1 MTKKTRGTH
10 AVSEVLGV
18 VLLLGM
24 TIALFVFLNYI
35 VFSYSF
41 EQAAPSV
48 NLIGSIDRAQNA
60 ITIEHSGGTSLDG
73 EVQILVTIG
82 ETTSQKSASE
92 LLQKQTWD
100 FGDIVRFPY
109 DDITGKYV
117 QAMVRDPATN
127 TLILSVVLQQ
137 GLIS

>member
-1 MTKKTRGTH
+1 MTKKTRGTD

-48 NLIGSIDRAQNA
+48 NLIGSIDREQKT
-60 ITIEHSGGTSLDG
+60 ITIEHSGGMSLDG
-73 EVQILVTIG
+73 DVQILVTIG
-82 ETTSQKSASE
+82 ETTSQKNASE

-100 FGDIVRFPY
+100 YGDIVRFPY

-137 GLIS
+137 GLIT

>member
-1 MTKKTRGTH
+1 MTKKTRGTD

-48 NLIGSIDRAQNA
+48 NLIGSIDREHKN
-60 ITIEHSGGTSLDG
+60 ITIEHSGGMSLDG
-73 EVQILVTIG
+73 DVQILVTIG
-82 ETTSQKSASE
+82 ETTSQKNASE

-100 FGDIVRFPY
+100 YGDIVRFPY

-137 GLIS
+137 GLIT